1 MSHWQLIILFCH
13 PHFGMPGQRIVVLFR
28 YPLLRMFRPIY
39 PFRVLR
45 RLVTGH
51 KPGNCPSYSDPSP
64 GYAPPAIRSCLIVG
78 HENRTSDPWADLDS
92 EEKSMRAIKS
102 ILDIVLVAVTF
113 YILVLCQWDKW
124 SVCVNLLIQFWWIVF
139 RDSFGSSAAHCCP
152 LSYCTKEVST
162 MVMDGLKRIRNCFAV
177 NNIMILFF
185 SFKVNC

>member
-28 YPLLRMFRPIY
+28 YPSLRMFRPIY

-64 GYAPPAIRSCLIVG
+64 GYAPPAIRSRLIAG

-102 ILDIVLVAVTF
+102 ILDIVLVPVTF
-113 YILVLCQWDKW
+113 YILVLSMGQMVSLREPSYPILMKRFQGLFWLFC
-124 SVCVNLLIQFWWIVF
+124 STLL
-139 RDSFGSSAAHCCP
+139 
-152 LSYCTKEVST
+152 ST
-162 MVMDGLKRIRNCFAV
+162 ELLYERGFHTGHGWAKKDQK
-177 NNIMILFF
+177 LF
-185 SFKVNC
+185 CR